1 MYIYFCD
8 MEYKECLI
16 ENTFF
21 PYRLY
26 GYIHASGYGYTVGH
40 SDHSAFTA
48 QILLAALLK
57 INVFLQQQL
66 L

>member
-1 MYIYFCD
+1 

-26 GYIHASGYGYTVGH
+26 GYIHASGYGYTLGH
-40 SDHSAFTA
+40 SDHSIDGANSPCCVASCLTSICPFS
-48 QILLAALLK
+48 
-57 INVFLQQQL
+57 
-66 L
+66 